1 MSQAKQQIAADNA
14 PMAKPAYKEP
24 AKVQHHAMKRSVA
37 ATAKSTGIKLSK
49 PKNYRAGPI
58 PKAKR

>member
-1 MSQAKQQIAADNA
+1 MGIPLSQAKQQIAADNA

-37 ATAKSTGIKLSK
+37 ATAKSSK